1 MDIVIKKSHNPKK
14 KYDAIINENKT
25 ISFGANGYSD
35 YTTNKDDK
43 RKQNYIQRNS
53 NEDWTK
59 SNIASPAWMSR
70 FLLWEKKSLPAA
82 INNAN
87 KKYNGVR
94 FHLKT

>member
-1 MDIVIKKSHNPKK
+1 MDIVIKRSHNPKK

-35 YTTNKDDK
+35 YTMNKDDK
-43 RKQNYIQRNS
+43 RRQNYIQRHS

-82 INNAN
+82 VNNAN

-94 FHLKT
+94 FHLKA

>member
-1 MDIVIKKSHNPKK
+1 MDIVIKRSHNPKK
-14 KYDAIINENKT
+14 QYDAIINENKT

-35 YTTNKDDK
+35 YTLNKDDK
-43 RKQNYIQRNS
+43 RRQNYIQRHS

-70 FLLWEKKSLPAA
+70 FLLWEKKSLPTA